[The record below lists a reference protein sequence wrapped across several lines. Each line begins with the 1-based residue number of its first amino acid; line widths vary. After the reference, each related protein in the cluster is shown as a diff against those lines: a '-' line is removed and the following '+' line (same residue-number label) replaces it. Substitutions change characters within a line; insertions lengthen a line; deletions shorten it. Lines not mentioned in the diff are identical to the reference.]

1 MAKKENSFFV
11 PLLLFLILCILITGL
26 KIIKEIR
33 KESNVFARLYI
44 PETKIK
50 PQLPEKIEKL
60 PEKKRGEVAI
70 IIDDV
75 GWNLSIIKEI
85 EEINKPLTLS
95 ILPKAPYSE
104 KIVKELKGKNY
115 ELFLHLPLEPEPPSQ
130 CYDKGLIK
138 VDMDE
143 ETIKNLFEDNVRNF
157 LPYIKGV
164 NNHMG
169 SLFTTEEEKMQIL
182 LEIIKEKNLCF
193 VDSLTN
199 PKSCGYKIAKE
210 MGIKTGKRDIFLDT
224 STKPDDINKKIDELI
239 KIAKEKG
246 TAIAIGHAKETT
258 INVLKE
264 RIADFEKNGIEIV
277 PVTRLL
283 H

>member
-104 KIVKELKGKNY
+104 KIVKELKEKNY